1 VALIDRLYAGPHH
14 RGAGILR
21 QMDHWS
27 FVAAAYA
34 LVFGVLLVYW
44 RRVER
49 GIQTLTRPADPGPG
63 GPR

>member
-1 VALIDRLYAGPHH
+1 
-14 RGAGILR
+14 
-21 QMDHWS
+21 MNHWP

-34 LVFGVLLVYW
+34 LVFGVLFVYW

-49 GIQTLTRPADPGPG
+49 GIQEQLRAQTGPAVR

>member
-1 VALIDRLYAGPHH
+1 
-14 RGAGILR
+14 
-21 QMDHWS
+21 MDHWS

-49 GIQTLTRPADPGPG
+49 GIQAHRDTHADPGPRG
-63 GPR
+63 SR

>member
-1 VALIDRLYAGPHH
+1 
-14 RGAGILR
+14 
-21 QMDHWS
+21 MDHWS

-49 GIQTLTRPADPGPG
+49 GIQTLARPADPGPG
-63 GPR
+63 GSR

>member
-1 VALIDRLYAGPHH
+1 MA
-14 RGAGILR
+14 
-21 QMDHWS
+21 HWS
-27 FVAAAYA
+27 FVAVAYA

-49 GIQTLTRPADPGPG
+49 GIQAHQRSLVELRPE

>member
-1 VALIDRLYAGPHH
+1 
-14 RGAGILR
+14 
-21 QMDHWS
+21 MDHWT

-49 GIQTLTRPADPGPG
+49 GIQAHLGSEAAPRAG

>member
-1 VALIDRLYAGPHH
+1 
-14 RGAGILR
+14 
-21 QMDHWS
+21 MNHWS

-49 GIQTLTRPADPGPG
+49 GIQAHRRSEAPPRAG